1 MASKTPPKANTKGKT
16 PATKTTSRQP
26 KKPAHEPKVHGE
38 GEAQLDGVLR
48 LIEEA
53 TREAPLGEVLAGQ
66 VAAIAQL
73 LRVEVCSVYLLEG
86 PEGAQQLVMRATHGY
101 PQDAVGRVR
110 LRVGEGLT
118 GFAVECLR
126 PVSVAAAL
134 VDARNR
140 QFADLDESLYPALC
154 AVPLLDGGRA
164 VGALV
169 IQRREQKAF
178 TEREVV
184 LLAAMASPL
193 LFALERARARAGAE
207 RVAKAEI
214 DLSKR
219 PQDVTIEGKI
229 ANAGSAI
236 GTAHVRGQ
244 WTVKDEKIR
253 AKPSTEHARLG
264 KALASAADEIA
275 QLESWA
281 ATHSKLAT
289 AEARRLL
296 ASSRFVLDDAQLRE
310 RMLDHVEEGATAEQA
325 VTRVVREYTRALTQD
340 GDAMLIERAIEV
352 EALGW
357 RVMARLQ
364 GRTQALKP
372 ASVLC
377 ASRVAVCDV
386 LELGAAHGS
395 AIVLHQAA
403 AESTIG
409 VARAL
414 RLPMI
419 VEAAELF
426 RWVADG
432 DRLLVDGNKII
443 VNPSQIVEAEYR
455 RNK

>member
-1 MASKTPPKANTKGKT
+1 MPPRAPKPRAARLSGTK
-16 PATKTTSRQP
+16 
-26 KKPAHEPKVHGE
+26 PKVHAE

-53 TREAPLGEVLAGQ
+53 TRDAPLAEVLAGQ

-73 LRVEVCSVYLLEG
+73 LKVEVCSVYLLEG
-86 PEGAQQLVMRATHGY
+86 PDGTQQLMMRATHGY
-101 PQDAVGRVR
+101 PQEAVGKVR
-110 LRVGEGLT
+110 LRIGEGLT

-140 QFADLDESLYPALC
+140 TFADLDESLYPALC
-154 AVPLLDGGRA
+154 AVPLIDGGRA

-169 IQRREQKAF
+169 IQRREKKAF

-193 LFALERARARAGAE
+193 LFALERARARAAQE

-219 PQDVTIEGKI
+219 PHDLSLEGKA
-229 ANAGSAI
+229 ANPGSAI
-236 GTAHVRGQ
+236 GVAHVRGQ
-244 WTVKDEKIR
+244 LIVKEERVR
-253 AKPSTEHARLG
+253 AKPVTEHARLG
-264 KALASAADEIA
+264 KALAAAADEIA

-281 ATHSKLAT
+281 AVHAKLASV
-289 AEARRLL
+289 EMRRILS
-296 ASSRFVLDDAQLRE
+296 SSRFVLDDALLRE
-310 RMLDHVEEGATAEQA
+310 RMLEHVSEGATAEQA

-340 GDAMLIERAIEV
+340 GDAMLLERAIEV

-357 RVMARLQ
+357 RVTAKLQARDQTLRP
-364 GRTQALKP
+364 GA
-372 ASVLC
+372 VLC

-386 LELGAAHGS
+386 LELAAAHGVG
-395 AIVLHQAA
+395 IVLDQEAA
-403 AESTIG
+403 PSTMG
-409 VARAL
+409 VCKAL
-414 RLPMI
+414 RLPLM
-419 VEAAELF
+419 VEVRELF

-432 DRLLVDGNKII
+432 DRLLFADQRVI
-443 VNPSQIVEAEYR
+443 VNPSQIAEADYR